1 MMARETIMNKTRIV
15 LAAATLA
22 LSVTDAVA
30 HCDAVDGPVA
40 KAAEKALTTGN
51 VYLVLP
57 YAPASAERELQAAFA
72 LARKVRG
79 LSADARQLADRAFM
93 ETAVRLHRE
102 GEGAPYTGLKASG
115 DHGPVIPAAEAAIAS
130 GKADA
135 LSALLAADVEHAL
148 GEKLRDVRELR
159 AAPAEAKTASD
170 VVAARRRISAELE
183 FVAYAEGVRQA
194 VAGALPGHHAE

>member
-1 MMARETIMNKTRIV
+1 MARETIMNKARIV
-15 LAAATLA
+15 LAAAALA
-22 LSVTDAVA
+22 LTMTDAMA

-51 VYLVLP
+51 VHLILP

-102 GEGAPYTGLKASG
+102 GEGAPYTGLKPSG
-115 DHGPVIPAAEAAIAS
+115 DHGRVIPAAEAAIIS
-130 GKADA
+130 GKAGA
-135 LSALLAADVEHAL
+135 LSALIAADLEHAL
-148 GEKLRDVRELR
+148 DERLRHARELR

-170 VVAARRRISAELE
+170 VAAARRRISAELE
-183 FVAYAEGVRQA
+183 FVAFAEGLRQA
-194 VAGALPGHHAE
+194 AAGALPGHHAE